1 MGFTANDRALGKL
14 DGMPRRFRGG
24 LDSALHRAGALLV
37 RTSQQGQAHGSKSG
51 RLYGSHQASAP
62 GEYSAPR
69 TWSLH
74 NSTAY
79 EVSGAHTM
87 RFGLGTHYGAYQ
99 EFGTSKMGARR
110 NLQQSYETNEAQLQQ
125 VFGVQLLRMIVDGG

>member
-1 MGFTANDRALGKL
+1 MGFKANDKALRRL
-14 DGMPRRFRGG
+14 DGMAGRFQGG
-24 LDSALHRAGALLV
+24 LNSAAHIAGGLLV
-37 RTSQQGQAHGSKSG
+37 RTSQQGQSSGPKSG
-51 RLYGSHQASAP
+51 RMYGSHQASAP

-79 EVSGAHTM
+79 EVSGASM
-87 RFGLGTHYGAYQ
+87 FRFGVGTHYGAYQ
-99 EFGTSKMGARR
+99 EFGTSKMAPRR
-110 NLQQSYETNEAQLQQ
+110 NLQQSYEANEDQLQQ